1 MMKTISRTPQ
11 IIWITSKKTMNQT
24 VSYFEIH
31 KSKNYSKVV
40 ADLLSSAIVRK
51 NFEIKNLSLLIDSL
65 NKLKRYEEAVNIG
78 KKFISE
84 VLENT
89 YALGGFCFSVYMAK
103 FLPHSKDEIVKPETI
118 KTAEWLIEHAKKDPA
133 YFVYLNP
140 LLIAV
145 EYYLERQNFVRAKQL
160 LSDILPEQLKNERA
174 EVMIKGKRIF
184 LKSDKMKFLKLKYD
198 LAKGEKEFE
207 VALSMINHL
216 IEIDPWDIWFKRDKA
231 SLLSEMERYD
241 ESMNLY
247 EELITRRKEWF
258 LYHETAKLATKMNR
272 NEDALKFF
280 SKAFIL
286 GDKQI
291 SLYTWHLF
299 IDTAK
304 FLETTGKN
312 EESRWHLDYVFHS
325 AINDE
330 GNKPQEMLKFF
341 HSSGYKPAPDPDLR
355 ALRTKMLDFHSKFQ
369 FDSEQFEGVISK
381 INERA
386 KSGFVTSDNKKYFFS
401 SRDFKGRIPTEG
413 MTVKFHAETKVSRK
427 TNNEELHAVGL
438 ILKE

>member
-1 MMKTISRTPQ
+1 M
-11 IIWITSKKTMNQT
+11 
-24 VSYFEIH
+24 
-31 KSKNYSKVV
+31 
-40 ADLLSSAIVRK
+40 
-51 NFEIKNLSLLIDSL
+51 LIDSL
-65 NKLKRYEEAVNIG
+65 NKLKQYDEAVNVG
-78 KKFISE
+78 KKYISE
-84 VLENT
+84 VLPNT
-89 YALGGFCFSVYMAK
+89 YALGSFCFSVYMAK
-103 FLPHSKDEIVKPETI
+103 FLPHNKDEIVKPETI
-118 KTAEWLIEHAKKDPA
+118 KTAEWLIEHAKKDPTF
-133 YFVYLNP
+133 FVYLNP

-145 EYYLERQNFVRAKQL
+145 EYHLTRQNFARAKQL
-160 LSDILPEQLKNERA
+160 MGNIHPDQLKTERT
-174 EVMIKGKRIF
+174 EIMVEGKKVL
-184 LKSDKMKFLKLKYD
+184 LKSDKMKFLKLKFD

-207 VALSMINHL
+207 TALSIINQL
-216 IEIDPWDIWFKRDKA
+216 IEIDPWDIWFKREKA
-231 SLLSEMERYD
+231 SLLSEMEHFV
-241 ESMNLY
+241 ESMNLN

-258 LYHETAKLATKMNR
+258 LYHEAAKLATKMNR

-341 HSSGYKPAPDPDLR
+341 HSSGYKPAPNPDLR
-355 ALRTKMLDFHSKFQ
+355 TLRTKMLDFHSKFQ
-369 FDSEQFEGVISK
+369 FDSEQLEGVISK
-381 INERA
+381 INEGG
-386 KSGFVTSDNKKYFFS
+386 KSGFVTSENKKYFFS
-401 SRDFKGRIPTEG
+401 SRDFKGKSPSEG
-413 MTVKFHAETKVSRK
+413 MIVSFYTETKVNRK

-438 ILKE
+438 VVKK

>member
-1 MMKTISRTPQ
+1 
-11 IIWITSKKTMNQT
+11 MNQT
-24 VSYFEIH
+24 ENYFVIY

-40 ADLLSSAIVRK
+40 ADLLPSALDAK
-51 NFEIKNLSLLIDSL
+51 NFDIKNLNMLIDSL
-65 NKLKRYEEAVNIG
+65 NKLKRYDEAVNIG

-84 VLENT
+84 VLPNT
-89 YALGGFCFSVYMAK
+89 YALGSFCFSVYMAK
-103 FLPHSKDEIVKPETI
+103 FLPHIKDDIVKPETI

-140 LLIAV
+140 LLVAV

-160 LSDILPEQLKNERA
+160 LGDILPEQLKNERA
-174 EVMIKGKRIF
+174 EVVIKGKKIF
-184 LKSDKMKFLKLKYD
+184 LKSDRMKFLKLKYD
-198 LAKGEKEFE
+198 LAKGEKEIE
-207 VALSMINHL
+207 TALSIINQL
-216 IEIDPWDIWFKRDKA
+216 IEIDPWDIWFKREKA
-231 SLLSEMERYD
+231 SLLSEMEQYD

-247 EELITRRKEWF
+247 EELIARRKEWF
-258 LYHETAKLATKMNR
+258 IYHEAAKLAIKMGR

-304 FLETTGKN
+304 FLDTTGKN
-312 EESRWHLDYVFHS
+312 EESRWHLDYVFHT

-341 HSSGYKPAPDPDLR
+341 RSSAYRPAPIPNLP

-381 INERA
+381 MNEGG
-386 KSGFVTSDNKKYFFS
+386 KSGFVTSENKKYFFS
-401 SRDFKGRIPTEG
+401 SRDFKGKSPTEG
-413 MTVKFHAETKVSRK
+413 MIVSFYTETKLNRK
-427 TNNEELHAVGL
+427 TNKEELYAVGL
-438 ILKE
+438 VVKK